1 MIEFVILEQ
10 NKNLYNKIKLIL
22 EKELMNYDYNYIIS
36 EKETNNKFKIY
47 IIDYTKKNK
56 LLERIRYENNDWSSM
71 IIIIS
76 ESKLISSIEKQKVMP
91 VDIIDKENTMFEDML
106 LRSIKIALRNYDT
119 RPKTIK
125 YKYKTTYYNIDLKDI
140 IYIEKEK
147 ESKRVIIKTKEED
160 YYYPSSLTEIEK
172 ILDNRFIKC
181 SRSYIINKEQ
191 VKLYNTKENIIVLKS
206 GDTVKE
212 ISRNKKKDL
221 INYLRNVD

>member
-47 IIDYTKKNK
+47 IIDYTKKDK

-160 YYYPSSLTEIEK
+160 YYYSSSLTEIEK

>member
-47 IIDYTKKNK
+47 IIDYTKKDK

-206 GDTVKE
+206 GDAVKE

>member
-47 IIDYTKKNK
+47 IIDYTKKDK

-206 GDTVKE
+206 GGMVKE

>member
-10 NKNLYNKIKLIL
+10 DKKLYDKIKTIL

-47 IIDYTKKNK
+47 IIEYTNK
-56 LLERIRYENNDWSSM
+56 DKFLEKIRYENNDWSSM
-71 IIIIS
+71 IIVIS
-76 ESKLISSIEKQKVMP
+76 DSKLIHSIEKQKIMP
-91 VDIIDKENTMFEDML
+91 VDIIDKGNKMFEDIL
-106 LRSIKIALRNYDT
+106 LRSVKIALRNYDT

-172 ILDNRFIKC
+172 RLDNRFIKC

-191 VKLYNTKENIIVLKS
+191 VKQYNTKENIIVLKS
-206 GDTVKE
+206 GDTVEE

-221 INYLRNVD
+221 INYLRYVD

>member
-191 VKLYNTKENIIVLKS
+191 VKQYNTKENIIVLKS

-221 INYLRNVD
+221 INYLRYVD

>member
-47 IIDYTKKNK
+47 IIDYTKKDK

>member
-47 IIDYTKKNK
+47 IIDYTKKDK

-206 GDTVKE
+206 GDMVKE

>member
-10 NKNLYNKIKLIL
+10 DKKLYNKIKTIL

-47 IIDYTKKNK
+47 IIDYTNK
-56 LLERIRYENNDWSSM
+56 DKFLEKIRYENNDWSSM
-71 IIIIS
+71 IIVIS
-76 ESKLISSIEKQKVMP
+76 DSKLIHSIEKQKIMP
-91 VDIIDKENTMFEDML
+91 VDIIDKGNKMFEDIL
-106 LRSIKIALRNYDT
+106 LRSVKIALRNYDS

-172 ILDNRFIKC
+172 RLDNRFIKC

-191 VKLYNTKENIIVLKS
+191 VKQYNTKENIIVLKS
-206 GDTVKE
+206 GDTVEE

-221 INYLRNVD
+221 INYLRYVD